1 MSIYAPD
8 NLLNKMCDSGICT
21 APKPLINFKRV
32 PANEDGH
39 SDTCKT
45 CTTLISQGGES
56 SDLTVRRMNR
66 DRYESH
72 KEAHDLECELNYLWY
87 AKI

>member
-1 MSIYAPD
+1 MSLFSPD
-8 NLLNKMCDSGICT
+8 ALLTKMCDSGICT

-45 CTTLISQGGES
+45 CVTLAAQGEEARELTLQRIRRES
-56 SDLTVRRMNR
+56 YYRR
-66 DRYESH
+66 
-72 KEAHDLECELNYLWY
+72 KEAKELAADINHLKY

>member
-1 MSIYAPD
+1 MSLFSPD
-8 NLLNKMCDSGICT
+8 ALLTKMFDSGICT

-39 SDTCKT
+39 SDTCKN
-45 CTTLISQGGES
+45 CVTLISQGKES
-56 SDLTVRRMNR
+56 RDLTVRRMNR
-66 DRYESH
+66 DRYETH
-72 KEAHDLECELNYLWY
+72 KEAHNFECELNYLKY